1 MHQRK
6 NGTAA
11 VYDYPSRR
19 TPRRAPTSD
28 ARGNHA
34 HPQLLVLALSL
45 ALWTGIILT
54 LSYLIG

>member
-1 MHQRK
+1 MHQRR

-11 VYDYPSRR
+11 AYDYPSRR
-19 TPRRAPTSD
+19 TPRRTPTSD
-28 ARGNHA
+28 ARGSSA

-54 LSYLIG
+54 FSYLIG

>member
-11 VYDYPSRR
+11 VYNYPSRR
-19 TPRRAPTSD
+19 TPRRASTGD
-28 ARGNHA
+28 ARGTSA

-54 LSYLIG
+54 LSYLVG

>member
-28 ARGNHA
+28 ARGTAA

-54 LSYLIG
+54 LSYLVG